1 LNYYVARN
9 GQTYGPYSEE
19 TIRKYMNEGSMLAT
33 DLGRTDAMPN
43 WAPLGQ
49 ILGPPAAA
57 AAAAG
62 AATPPPATPPSAYT
76 PPAYTPPAY
85 SAPPAYT
92 APSAY
97 SAPAY
102 SAPPYGGGAAANVP
116 PSLHWAIILLIAC
129 FTSGLFL
136 TIWAFIQANW
146 IKSIDPLSK
155 AVRDLAIGVVFPII
169 ATVAMVVMFAASGLA
184 SGLAGGSMNNPSMA
198 VLGSMA
204 SGFLIFMALCFGG
217 LIFTLKAFFGMKA
230 SMERY
235 YNTTEPINLRLSG
248 IMTFF
253 FNVLYFQYHMTRIA
267 DWKRTGALRP

>member
-19 TIRKYMNEGSMLAT
+19 TIRKYLTEGSMLAT
-33 DLGRTDAMPN
+33 DLGRTDSMPN

-49 ILGPPAAA
+49 ILEPPAAA
-57 AAAAG
+57 AAAA
-62 AATPPPATPPSAYT
+62 AATPPPAYT

-85 SAPPAYT
+85 SAPPAYN
-92 APSAY
+92 APPQQAY
-97 SAPAY
+97 SAPGY
-102 SAPPYGGGAAANVP
+102 SAPVYGGAGANVP
-116 PSLHWAIILLIAC
+116 PSLHWALILLIAC
-129 FTSGLFL
+129 FTSGLFI
-136 TIWAFIQANW
+136 TIWGFIQANW
-146 IKSIDPLSK
+146 VKSIDPTSR

-169 ATVAMVVMFAASGLA
+169 ATVAMIGMFAIGGLATGMASG
-184 SGLAGGSMNNPSMA
+184 GFDHPSMA
-198 VLGSMA
+198 AIGSMA

-253 FNVLYFQYHMTRIA
+253 FNVIYFQYHLTRIA